1 LAAGY
6 GTRLNDLNDC
16 PKGLMKINNKAIIE
30 RNIENINAV
39 EEITKT
45 IIVTNKMSKEQYDT
59 HLKNMN
65 FNYEIILNTCVERGN
80 GYSFYLSREMISS
93 EKFVLIMSDHLFS
106 KSFTRK
112 ASLGDGLAV
121 DADPIYYDFDDA
133 TKVLVDSEG
142 YVKDIGKNLSE
153 FNYIDTG
160 FFIFKTSIFT
170 VIEEIVNK
178 QEKFGVSD
186 IIKNARISTVDV
198 TGNFWM
204 DIDTQNDL
212 KFARTH
218 AQNYLSL

>member
-1 LAAGY
+1 
-6 GTRLNDLNDC
+6 
-16 PKGLMKINNKAIIE
+16 M
-30 RNIENINAV
+30 ENINAV

-80 GYSFYLSREMISS
+80 GYSFYLSHEMISS

-112 ASLGDGLAV
+112 ALLGDGLAV

-153 FNYIDTG
+153 FNNL
-160 FFIFKTSIFT
+160 FNS
-170 VIEEIVNK
+170 
-178 QEKFGVSD
+178 
-186 IIKNARISTVDV
+186 STYC
-198 TGNFWM
+198 FW
-204 DIDTQNDL
+204 
-212 KFARTH
+212 R
-218 AQNYLSL
+218 

>member
-16 PKGLMKINNKAIIE
+16 PKGLMKIDNRTIIE
-30 RNIENINAV
+30 RNLENINSV
-39 EEITKT
+39 KEINKI
-45 IIVTNKMSKEQYDT
+45 IIVTNKMFKEQYDA
-59 HLKNMN
+59 HLKNTN
-65 FNYEIILNTCVERGN
+65 FNYEIILNECVKRGN
-80 GYSFYLSREMISS
+80 GYSFYLSHEGISTK
-93 EKFVLIMSDHLFS
+93 KFALIMSDHLFS

-121 DADPIYYDFDDA
+121 DADPIYYDYDDA

-142 YVKDIGKNLSE
+142 YVKDIGKNLLK

-160 FFIFKTSIFT
+160 FFILKNSIFT

-178 QEKFGVSD
+178 QENIGVSD

-198 TGNFWM
+198 TGCFW
-204 DIDTQNDL
+204 IDVDAQNDL

-218 AQNYLSL
+218 SKKYLTL